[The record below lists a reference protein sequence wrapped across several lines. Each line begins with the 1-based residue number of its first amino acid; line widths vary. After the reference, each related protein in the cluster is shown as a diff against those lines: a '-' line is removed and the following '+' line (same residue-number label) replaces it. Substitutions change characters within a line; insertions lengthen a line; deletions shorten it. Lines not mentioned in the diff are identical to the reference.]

1 MVDQPQYLTQEGMET
16 LERRLKDL
24 IEVRRAQVAERLRQ
38 ALEEGGE
45 LTENSEYEDAKNEQA
60 FIEGEIMRLEG
71 ILSSA
76 QLIETGLQYD
86 QVQPGARV
94 TVIEKGQDTEEVF
107 FIVGSAEAN
116 PREGKISVVSPL
128 GKALMGAKVG
138 DRVKVKTP
146 DGEVTFKIQAIQ

>member
-1 MVDQPQYLTQEGMET
+1 MVDQPQYLTQEGMDT
-16 LERRLKDL
+16 LERRLRDL

-60 FIEGEIMRLEG
+60 FIEGEILRLEG

-76 QLIETGLQYD
+76 QLIQTGLQYD
-86 QVQPGARV
+86 HVQPGARV
-94 TVIEKGQDTEEVF
+94 TVIEKGQDVEEVF

>member
-1 MVDQPQYLTQEGMET
+1 MIDQPQYLTREGMET

-60 FIEGEIMRLEG
+60 FIEGEILRLEG

-86 QVQPGARV
+86 KVQPGARV
-94 TVIEKGQDTEEVF
+94 TVIEKGQDAEEVF

>member
-128 GKALMGAKVG
+128 GKALMGSKVG

-146 DGEVTFKIQAIQ
+146 DGEITFKIQAIE